1 MAEKIIKH
9 QKGLTVYNL
18 NDIIE
23 LEAVTKG
30 KIFYQAWQD
39 FHQAKIEK
47 NRKILQKKLDKRL
60 KK

>member
-23 LEAVTKG
+23 LEAVAKG

-39 FHQAKIEK
+39 YHRAKVEEK
-47 NRKILQKKLDKRL
+47 RKILQEKLDKKL